1 MFGTNETAFMLSED
15 EKKKLL
21 VRLRRVNGQVEAVS
35 RMIED
40 DEYCVDVLMQLS
52 AATGALGK
60 VGQIVL
66 ENHLKTCVQEAM
78 TEGKK
83 ADREEKLQELVD
95 LFRKYASVID

>member
-1 MFGTNETAFMLSED
+1 MLSD
-15 EKKKLL
+15 DDKKKLL
-21 VRLRRVNGQVEAVS
+21 VRLRRIGGQVEAVG
-35 RMIED
+35 RMIEK
-40 DEYCVDVLMQLS
+40 DEYCVDILMQLS

-95 LFRKYASVID
+95 LFRKYANVLD

>member
-1 MFGTNETAFMLSED
+1 MLSDD
-15 EKKKLL
+15 EKNKLL
-21 VRLRRVNGQVEAVS
+21 VRLRRMGGQVDAGG
-35 RMIED
+35 RRIED
-40 DEYCVDVLMQLS
+40 DEYCVDILMQLS

-60 VGQIVL
+60 VGQIVM
-66 ENHLKTCVQEAM
+66 ENHLKTCVAEAM

>member
-1 MFGTNETAFMLSED
+1 MLSED
-15 EKKKLL
+15 DKNKLL
-21 VRLRRVNGQVEAVS
+21 VRLRRVGGQVEAVG

-40 DEYCVDVLMQLS
+40 DDYCVDILMQLS

-66 ENHLKTCVQEAM
+66 ENHLKTSVQEAM

-95 LFRKYASVID
+95 LFRKYANVID